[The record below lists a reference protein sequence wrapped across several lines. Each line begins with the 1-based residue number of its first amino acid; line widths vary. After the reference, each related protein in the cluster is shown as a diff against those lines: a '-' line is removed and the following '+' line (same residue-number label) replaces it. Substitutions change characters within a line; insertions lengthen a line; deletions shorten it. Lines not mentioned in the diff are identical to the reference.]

1 MSNLVYYFTGT
12 YGCVIVSAGL
22 PTMDKSTLHTN
33 FSLHVFSG
41 SVISKPLKIPFLPAV
56 YVHTK
61 QVNLSDARMSTYVT
75 ISGRPDVLRQL
86 KVSWN
91 TLYTVNI
98 FIAITVVH
106 FQVYS
111 TAKLDVM

>member
-1 MSNLVYYFTGT
+1 MRNMVYYFTGT
-12 YGCVIVSAGL
+12 YGCVIISAGM
-22 PTMDKSTLHTN
+22 PTVNKSTLQTN

-41 SVISKPLKIPFLPAV
+41 SVTSKPLKIPFLPAV

-61 QVNLSDARMSTYVT
+61 QLNLSDARMSTYVT
-75 ISGRPDVLRQL
+75 VSGRPDVLRQL

-91 TLYTVNI
+91 TPFIVNI

-106 FQVYS
+106 CQFHI
-111 TAKLDVM
+111 TAKLI

>member
-1 MSNLVYYFTGT
+1 MRNLVYYFTGT
-12 YGCVIVSAGL
+12 YGCVIISAGM
-22 PTMDKSTLHTN
+22 PTANKSILHTN
-33 FSLHVFSG
+33 FSLRVYSG
-41 SVISKPLKIPFLPAV
+41 SVISEPLKIPFLPAV

-91 TLYTVNI
+91 TPYNVNI

-106 FQVYS
+106 FQVHI
-111 TAKLDVM
+111 TTKLI